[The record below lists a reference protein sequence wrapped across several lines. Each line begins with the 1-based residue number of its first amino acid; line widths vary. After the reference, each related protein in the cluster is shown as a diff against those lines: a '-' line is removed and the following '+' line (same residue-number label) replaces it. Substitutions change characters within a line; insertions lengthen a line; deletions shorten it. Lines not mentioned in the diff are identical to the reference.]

1 MTDQTAPAPAPAAP
15 APAPAPA
22 AQGRPPSM
30 AATVRRVIRDKPL
43 IPLVGLLVVLVVVL
57 QLARPGTV
65 TAEWVGVTLRA
76 AIPLAILAGCQT
88 LAMLTGGI
96 DLSVG
101 AVASMAAF
109 VMATLVN
116 SQGPVVAIIIALLAA
131 TAAGLVTGIGVG
143 IFRVHPLIMTLGM
156 NLVIL
161 GLVAVYQLAMVLSGV
176 VIPDAIQWLGSGTT
190 LEFLPN
196 SLFLFVP
203 LAAVIIVGLRRSGYG
218 RLLFA
223 VGDNEVASRLSGVRV
238 WQVLLVLYTLS
249 AILAALAGFLI
260 AGLNKTASPALVE
273 SAVLPSVAAAVIGGT
288 SILGG
293 RGGYSGTIV
302 GALILTLLTALLTV
316 LQMPEAVRQILF
328 GAIIVVVAAAYTRVT
343 GEA

>member
-1 MTDQTAPAPAPAAP
+1 MTGQAGTPAVSGGGNLAVVRGLLRDQ
-15 APAPAPA
+15 
-22 AQGRPPSM
+22 
-30 AATVRRVIRDKPL
+30 PL
-43 IPLVGLLVVLVVVL
+43 IPLIGLLIALVVVL
-57 QLARPGTV
+57 QVAQPGIV

-116 SQGPVVAIIIALLAA
+116 GLGPVPAVLVAFGAA
-131 TAAGLVTGIGVG
+131 TVAGLITGIGIGV
-143 IFRVHPLIMTLGM
+143 FKVHPLIMTLAM
-156 NLVIL
+156 NLVVL
-161 GLVAVYQLAMVLSGV
+161 GLVAVYQLAMVLAGV
-176 VIPDAIQWLGSGTT
+176 VIPEPIVWLGSGTT
-190 LEFLPN
+190 FEFLPN
-196 SLFLFVP
+196 SLFVFVP
-203 LAAVIIVGLRRSGYG
+203 LAILIVVGLRRSGYG

-223 VGDNEVASRLSGVRV
+223 IGDNAVAARLAGVRV
-238 WQVLLVLYTLS
+238 WQVHVALYTIS
-249 AILAALAGFLI
+249 ALLAAVAGLLI
-260 AGLNKTASPALVE
+260 AGLNRTASPALVE

-293 RGGYSGTIV
+293 RGGYGGTIV

-328 GAIIVVVAAAYTRVT
+328 GAIIVIVAAAYTRVT
-343 GEA
+343 GET

>member
-1 MTDQTAPAPAPAAP
+1 MTA
-15 APAPAPA
+15 
-22 AQGRPPSM
+22 
-30 AATVRRVIRDKPL
+30 VRRIVRDQPL
-43 IPLVGLLVVLVVVL
+43 VPLVGLLIALVIAL
-57 QLARPGTV
+57 QLVKPGIV
-65 TAEWVGVTLRA
+65 TAEWVGVIIRQSV
-76 AIPLAILAGCQT
+76 PLAILAGCQT

-101 AVASMAAF
+101 AVGSMAAF

-116 SQGPVVAIIIALLAA
+116 GQGPIVAILIAFAAA
-131 TAAGLVTGIGVG
+131 TVAGLITGIGIGV
-143 IFRVHPLIMTLGM
+143 FKVHPLIMTLGM

-176 VIPDAIQWLGSGTT
+176 VIPDAILWLGSETT
-190 LEFLPN
+190 AEFLPN
-196 SLFLFVP
+196 SVYLFVP
-203 LAAVIIVGLRRSGYG
+203 LAILIVVGLRRSGYG

-223 VGDNEVASRLSGVRV
+223 VGDNAVAARLAGVRV

-249 AILAALAGFLI
+249 AILAAIAGLLV
-260 AGLNKTASPALVE
+260 AGLNKTASPGLVE

-293 RGGYSGTIV
+293 RGGFAGTIV
-302 GALILTLLTALLTV
+302 GALILTLLQALLTV
-316 LQMPEAVRQILF
+316 LQMPESVRQILF
-328 GAIIVVVAAAYTRVT
+328 GVIIVVVAAAYTRVT